1 MARDADTHDG
11 SHHQDYYIF
20 SRESQPKSSFMT
32 SIVGRRSIY
41 IYIYVLVFWVAFQWE
56 LQTFQEELDEYE
68 MGKAMIAK
76 CSKL

>member
-41 IYIYVLVFWVAFQWE
+41 IYIYICLGFLGGFS
-56 LQTFQEELDEYE
+56 
-68 MGKAMIAK
+68 MGASNLPGRAG
-76 CSKL
+76 